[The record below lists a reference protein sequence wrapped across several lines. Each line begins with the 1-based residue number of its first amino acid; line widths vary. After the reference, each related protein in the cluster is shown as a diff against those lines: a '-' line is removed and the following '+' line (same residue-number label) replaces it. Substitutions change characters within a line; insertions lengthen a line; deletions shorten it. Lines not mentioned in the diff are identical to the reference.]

1 MKNKKISGSPK
12 NQGFFGEL
20 TLKDLYSKFRDP
32 NTIKALKKEIEK
44 EAVKLKEPMRVME
57 ICGGHTHTIMK
68 YGINQ
73 ILPDNITFIHGPGC
87 PVCVMPK
94 ERIDHAIILAKQPD
108 VILATLGDMIRV
120 PGSNSSLAKARAEGA
135 NVVPL
140 HSTLDVLKIA
150 KENPD
155 KKVVFFA
162 IGFETTTPM
171 TAALM
176 KRAFSEGVKNIYY
189 HINHVLVPPPMRAI
203 MDGGEA
209 KINAFIGPSHVSV
222 IIGAKSYE
230 FLAKDY
236 NTPVVVAGFEP
247 VDVMESILMLL
258 KQKNEGRCEVEIQY
272 KRATTYEGN
281 TLAQKMIEEFME
293 VRDSFRWRG
302 LGDIPKSALK
312 LKDEYAEF
320 DAEKVWADILPNE
333 PIDDHKLCIC
343 GEILKGL
350 ATPKDCKVFGTACT
364 PSTPLGS
371 CMVSDEGACNAYY
384 RYGR

>member
-1 MKNKKISGSPK
+1 MN
-12 NQGFFGEL
+12 L

-44 EAVKLKEPMRVME
+44 EALKLKEPMRVME

-68 YGINQ
+68 YGIKQ

-176 KRAFSEGVKNIYY
+176 KRAFSEGIKNIYY

-222 IIGAKSYE
+222 IIGAKAYE
-230 FLAKDY
+230 FLVKDY

-258 KQKNEGRCEVEIQY
+258 KQKNEERCEVEIQY

-293 VRDSFRWRG
+293 VRDTFRWRG

-312 LKDEYAEF
+312 LKDEYSEF

-350 ATPKDCKVFGTACT
+350 KTPKDCKVFATACT
-364 PSTPLGS
+364 PSNPLGS

>member
-1 MKNKKISGSPK
+1 MKNSK
-12 NQGFFGEL
+12 L

-44 EAVKLKEPMRVME
+44 EALKLKEPMRVME

-73 ILPDNITFIHGPGC
+73 ILPDNISFIHGPGC

-94 ERIDHAIILAKQPD
+94 ERIDHAIILSKQPD

-120 PGSNSSLAKARAEGA
+120 PGSNSSLANARAEGA

-140 HSTLDVLKIA
+140 HSTLDVLEIA
-150 KENPD
+150 KKNPD
-155 KKVVFFA
+155 KKIVFFA

-176 KRAFSEGVKNIYY
+176 KRAFSEGIKNIYY

-203 MDGGEA
+203 LDGGEA

-222 IIGAKSYE
+222 IIGAKAYE
-230 FLAKDY
+230 FLAKEY

-258 KQKNEGRCEVEIQY
+258 KQKNEKRCEVEIQY

-281 TLAQKMIEEFME
+281 IVAQKLIDEFLE

-312 LKDEYAEF
+312 LKNKCSEF
-320 DAEKVWADILPNE
+320 DAEKVWAAILPNT
-333 PIDDHKLCIC
+333 PIDDHKFCIC

-350 ATPKDCKVFGTACT
+350 ATPKDCKVFASACT
-364 PSTPLGS
+364 PSNPLGS